1 MTIQAFHKRGKMN
14 ETVDHML
21 DFNFD
26 SYILCEENY
35 QDEITY
41 LGFSKVNFG
50 FHEKFTFGVQWIL
63 FQTVGN
69 ILLVGLIQFDR
80 EGGDPLKR
88 RITDQVS
95 LLVQ

>member
-1 MTIQAFHKRGKMN
+1 MN

-21 DFNFD
+21 DCNFK
-26 SYILCEENY
+26 SYILHEENY

-41 LGFSKVNFG
+41 HGFSKVDFG
-50 FHEKFTFGVQWIL
+50 FHEKCTFGVQWIL

-88 RITDQVS
+88 RITDQVRI
-95 LLVQ
+95 LVQ

>member
-1 MTIQAFHKRGKMN
+1 MN

-21 DFNFD
+21 DFNFK
-26 SYILCEENY
+26 SYILCEENFKVNTTY
-35 QDEITY
+35 Q
-41 LGFSKVNFG
+41 GFSKVDFG
-50 FHEKFTFGVQWIL
+50 FHEKFTFGIQWIL

>member
-1 MTIQAFHKRGKMN
+1 MN
-14 ETVDHML
+14 ESVDRML
-21 DFNFD
+21 DCNFK
-26 SYILCEENY
+26 SYILHEENY

-41 LGFSKVNFG
+41 HGFSKVDFG

-95 LLVQ
+95 PLVQCLNSLQRKLL